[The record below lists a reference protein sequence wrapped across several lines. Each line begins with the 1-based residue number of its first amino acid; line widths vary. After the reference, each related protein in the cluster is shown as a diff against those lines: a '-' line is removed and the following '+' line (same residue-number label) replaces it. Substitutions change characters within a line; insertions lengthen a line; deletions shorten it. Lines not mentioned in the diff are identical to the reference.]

1 MKKIILQ
8 TKTRFSFLLNSQI
21 ILSRKIFYSNHF
33 KNYIELNDDYFTA
46 KDHRLADHLGA
57 CYEEKI
63 KNKII
68 KEKVKFLEH
77 FGGKKYETFFVNKEI
92 ENNIR
97 KIFRIIIYTKKVYL
111 EKRLEGSVYIWPVGI
126 SMKIFNEMKT
136 LNLVPKY
143 IKIYYL
149 ANFINII

>member
-1 MKKIILQ
+1 MKL
-8 TKTRFSFLLNSQI
+8 FL
-21 ILSRKIFYSNHF
+21 
-33 KNYIELNDDYFTA
+33 
-46 KDHRLADHLGA
+46 
-57 CYEEKI
+57 
-63 KNKII
+63 
-68 KEKVKFLEH
+68 
-77 FGGKKYETFFVNKEI
+77 NKEI

-136 LNLVPKY
+136 LISVPKY

-149 ANFINII
+149 ANFINIIYSISYYFYFLLKFLFLPELIYFSKIKNYL